1 MAQGCCKHRYHTCMD
16 GHTITGPA
24 LLDKG
29 RRVNLHTHTR
39 PTHGVKRKCVLSL
52 GWICVL
58 NKDLPC
64 FSVLVSLA
72 DNRAAQCTCQPKLPS
87 NNCLLY
93 QGGPEDVTV
102 KFVLPYPTL
111 LYRKEQR
118 EEEEMAACDSAVLDR
133 PFSCHSHVN
142 QSPRASQ
149 KEMGHVGDSR

>member
-1 MAQGCCKHRYHTCMD
+1 M
-16 GHTITGPA
+16 
-24 LLDKG
+24 
-29 RRVNLHTHTR
+29 
-39 PTHGVKRKCVLSL
+39 LSL

>member
-1 MAQGCCKHRYHTCMD
+1 MLTQQYTDTHRHSPNKVCMAQVCCKHRYHTCMD

-24 LLDKG
+24 LLHKG
-29 RRVNLHTHTR
+29 HRVNTHTHT
-39 PTHGVKRKCVLSL
+39 PDPWSEECLLSL
-52 GWICVL
+52 EWICVL

-102 KFVLPYPTL
+102 NSLSSLTQPFCIGRNGGRKRKWL
-111 LYRKEQR
+111 LTILQ
-118 EEEEMAACDSAVLDR
+118 
-133 PFSCHSHVN
+133 F
-142 QSPRASQ
+142 
-149 KEMGHVGDSR
+149 